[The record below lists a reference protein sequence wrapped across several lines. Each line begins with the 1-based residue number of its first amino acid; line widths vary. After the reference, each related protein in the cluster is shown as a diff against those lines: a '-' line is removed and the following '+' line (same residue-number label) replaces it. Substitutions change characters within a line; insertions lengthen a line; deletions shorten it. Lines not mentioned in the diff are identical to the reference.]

1 MPNGIAVFDPG
12 PSATVSTWLPPSPA
26 EKHVPRYF
34 FNVYDGVSLLDI
46 TGTELLD
53 WREARVEA
61 IRLAGAIFQ
70 DNAKTIALGDDW
82 RIEVTDERQLVLF
95 RFDFI
100 SQEAP
105 VLSSQRRTPIK
116 PS

>member
-1 MPNGIAVFDPG
+1 M
-12 PSATVSTWLPPSPA
+12 
-26 EKHVPRYF
+26 PRYY
-34 FNVYDGVSLLDI
+34 FNIYDGVSLPDD
-46 TGTELLD
+46 TGSELLD

-61 IRLAGAIFQ
+61 IRLAGEIFR
-70 DNAKTIALGDDW
+70 DNAQTIALGEDW
-82 RIEVTDERQLVLF
+82 HIEVTDERQLVLF

-105 VLSSQRRTPIK
+105 VLSSQRRTPIR